1 MAEYFKSKE
10 YYPVLL
16 YTGFTEREQEDMR
29 YCTTAEKFKRDLQQM
44 LEAGYR
50 PVSLKKIYHL
60 EHTAKYFSIAM
71 TGGYGD
77 NYTVAFPI
85 LKELN
90 IPASI
95 FVCTDLIGT
104 ESYPGINPFTPHFGW
119 KEAQEMRK
127 SGVVDIYAMWHPFDQ
142 EKELRTEAAEKIKF
156 LSQNL
161 GSDDTGFAFYYGN
174 INEAAASI

>member
-95 FVCTDLIGT
+95 FVCTDLIGK
-104 ESYPGINPFTPHFGW
+104 ESYPGINGNV
-119 KEAQEMRK
+119 KSYAQ
-127 SGVVDIYAMWHPFDQ
+127 
-142 EKELRTEAAEKIKF
+142 
-156 LSQNL
+156 N
-161 GSDDTGFAFYYGN
+161 
-174 INEAAASI
+174 